1 MRHARAQSRIDVIK
15 VERDKRLLQA
25 CFLRFQEE
33 EIEGRHAR
41 HLYELRASYE
51 DKQMVLEAQI
61 AQALGDEEEAKR
73 LVEEQQ
79 RRMEAVRAECKEANR
94 LRKIAERE
102 KRAAQEDAAHQRQL
116 AEEAINAK

>member
-1 MRHARAQSRIDVIK
+1 MRKARARDRLDVIK
-15 VERDKRLLQA
+15 VEQDKRLLQA

-41 HLYELRASYE
+41 HLYEIRAAFE
-51 DKQMVLEAQI
+51 DRALLLESQL
-61 AQALGDEEEAKR
+61 AQALGDEEAAKA

-94 LRKIAERE
+94 QRKIAERE
-102 KRAAQEDAAHQRQL
+102 KRAALEDAAHQRELCQ
-116 AEEAINAK
+116 EAIDA